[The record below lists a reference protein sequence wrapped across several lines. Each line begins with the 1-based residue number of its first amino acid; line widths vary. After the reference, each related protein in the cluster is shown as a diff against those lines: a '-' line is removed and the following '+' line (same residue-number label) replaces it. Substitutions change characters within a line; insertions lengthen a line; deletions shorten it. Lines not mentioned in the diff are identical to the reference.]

1 MDSSS
6 IVSIIITLLA
16 SEEDFNFRLPSS
28 SFALPRRSPLSF
40 GTIRHRCRS
49 SRSPGGIS
57 LIFYDNNN
65 GDERRE
71 QKEEVEERS
80 RKDEE
85 DDDDNGDQA
94 PCRACEKQPYRSA
107 IAPWKPESVSNH
119 RGRVSLCRAPV
130 LRLVSLPLSLSR
142 SRSPRV
148 LRAIAFRFLAPRV
161 GWDPGR
167 LATRLFS

>member
-1 MDSSS
+1 M
-6 IVSIIITLLA
+6 
-16 SEEDFNFRLPSS
+16 E
-28 SFALPRRSPLSF
+28 
-40 GTIRHRCRS
+40 G
-49 SRSPGGIS
+49 
-57 LIFYDNNN
+57 
-65 GDERRE
+65 
-71 QKEEVEERS
+71 S

-142 SRSPRV
+142 PRSPRV
-148 LRAIAFRFLAPRV
+148 LRAIAFRFLAPRHDDV
-161 GWDPGR
+161 ASAGIRVDSRQDYSVNNAPNSPGDLSCIIAKLFR
-167 LATRLFS
+167 SHFQSARVFLFDFFDSLSLPLSSSEKTSSFTRCSK